1 MQVQVARIGKPHGIR
16 GEVTVQLFTDD
27 PGSRFAAGAELSV
40 EPASPLAP
48 GGRLTVSTSRWNKS
62 ILVVRFREVATR
74 NDAEALRDHRLSVES
89 EEVEE
94 DEEGFYEH
102 ELEGLEVFVVEDPE
116 QAELGDPIGRV
127 TGLQTGAAQDLLRL
141 ELADGTEV
149 LVPFVE
155 EIVPEVDLDAGRV
168 VVCPPPGLL
177 ELNEEQP
184 GADADPDADADADA
198 GPDANTGASAETDAS
213 AGSDADAAKAGT
225 GAADAD
231 TADRGDRP

>member
-94 DEEGFYEH
+94 DEEGYYEH
-102 ELEGLEVFVVEDPE
+102 ELEGLDVFVVEDPE
-116 QAELGDPIGRV
+116 QAELGDPVGRV

-141 ELADGTEV
+141 ELADGAEV

-184 GADADPDADADADA
+184 GADSDVSAD
-198 GPDANTGASAETDAS
+198 
-213 AGSDADAAKAGT
+213 SDADAESDAGA
-225 GAADAD
+225 GADVEAEADTDAPVDADAATD
-231 TADRGDRP
+231 VALADRGDRP